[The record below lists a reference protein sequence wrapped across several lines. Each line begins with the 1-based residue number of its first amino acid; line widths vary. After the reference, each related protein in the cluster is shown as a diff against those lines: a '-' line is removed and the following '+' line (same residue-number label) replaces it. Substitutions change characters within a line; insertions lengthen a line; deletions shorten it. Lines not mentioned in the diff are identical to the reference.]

1 MGTEANRFFRDAR
14 PYNSGMRKYHYLI
27 FFVFVCAAVP
37 ARATDLTLFG
47 GIQKPGK
54 LTVQSVTNTAVTLDP
69 PTFGMYGLRL
79 SYGRVFGTEETLAYN
94 PRFISS
100 SSHAV
105 IYTSNFIVHI
115 PLPRVR
121 PYATIG
127 LGGAFVGGGPLQT
140 LKGSKLA
147 LNYGGG
153 LKVKLAGPLGAQFD
167 ARGYRYWGFQGRQL
181 NAVEVSIGVMLAF

>member
-1 MGTEANRFFRDAR
+1 
-14 PYNSGMRKYHYLI
+14 MR
-27 FFVFVCAAVP
+27 
-37 ARATDLTLFG
+37 
-47 GIQKPGK
+47 
-54 LTVQSVTNTAVTLDP
+54 SVTNTAVTLDP

-79 SYGRVFGTEETLAYN
+79 SYGRVFGTEQTLAYN
-94 PRFISS
+94 PRFIASS
-100 SSHAV
+100 THAV
-105 IYTSNFIVHI
+105 IYTSNFIVHV

-127 LGGAFVGGGPLQT
+127 LGSAFVGGGPLQT
-140 LKGSKLA
+140 LKGSKFA

-167 ARGYRYWGFQGRQL
+167 ARGYRYWGFQGSQL